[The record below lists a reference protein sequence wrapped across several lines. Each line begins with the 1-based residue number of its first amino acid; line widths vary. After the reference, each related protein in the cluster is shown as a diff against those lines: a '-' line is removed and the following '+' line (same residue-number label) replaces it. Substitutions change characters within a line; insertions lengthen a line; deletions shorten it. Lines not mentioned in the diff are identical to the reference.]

1 MTTINQTL
9 IKQPLPQTRSPI
21 QDCVQAEMA
30 MYFHMLDGQTPH
42 KLYRL
47 VMDQAEKALLTTV
60 LAECNGNQSKT
71 AIYLGLSRGTLR
83 SKISDYEYA
92 DKKLAQKP

>member
-1 MTTINQTL
+1 
-9 IKQPLPQTRSPI
+9 
-21 QDCVQAEMA
+21 
-30 MYFHMLDGQTPH
+30 
-42 KLYRL
+42 
-47 VMDQAEKALLTTV
+47 MDQAEKALLTTV
-60 LAECNGNQSKT
+60 LAECNGNQSKA